1 MTRALLLL
9 TLCACEKA
17 PAGDSTPDPDDT
29 ADPQTDDTGADDT
42 GADDTGVDDTAT
54 DDSGADDSGDSGV
67 DVPLDGFGAL
77 SGDCG
82 VLDDELL
89 DANPALFDGV
99 IDFGAA
105 AFDEALLSAGGL
117 EIYEAG
123 NLGGSSIHSEVFA
136 YEVLYRCELAELLY
150 TEAEVVYIDPGGKKT
165 DLVVR
170 IDGEVIGV
178 SVTRAYLYPPDTPYT
193 VDDAAELLDRK
204 LADIL
209 LSTANVSEEQRWR
222 KQILSVLAYTPEHA
236 ARLGEAWATLDP
248 AVRADTI
255 VIVTA
260 TEGDDE
266 FMY

>member
-17 PAGDSTPDPDDT
+17 PAGDSTPDDT
-29 ADPQTDDTGADDT
+29 ADPQTDDTAV
-42 GADDTGVDDTAT
+42 DDTGVDDTGV
-54 DDSGADDSGDSGV
+54 DDTGADDSGDSGI

-82 VLDDELL
+82 VLDEELL
-89 DANPALFDGV
+89 DANPAFFDGA

-105 AFDEALLSAGGL
+105 AFDESLLSAGGL

-170 IDGEVIGV
+170 IDGELIGV

-209 LSTANVSEEQRWR
+209 LSTANVSEEQRWS

-236 ARLGEAWATLDP
+236 ARLADAWPTLDP

-255 VIVTA
+255 VFVTA